1 MYLDN
6 VIKSA
11 QTANMPE
18 ISYSEIIED
27 ALHMVEVEGAGQL
40 ALLKAEATNRIL
52 GSEAPADWWAKIKTV
67 ARKIFE
73 MLKNL
78 ITKVFAFIK
87 SVPSKLATVA
97 NRIAAAVINVGLQ
110 DRVKRLNSMGDKD
123 WKDKALK
130 NLEDRE
136 FDAFYTTTDF
146 ASQTTEAK
154 NLETAVNTLTS
165 AIKTY
170 NTTVGGFDKD
180 REDLEEAIQTEKEK
194 VIKAQQAVSDA
205 EGKMQKEKYF
215 ATGKGFNGINKAV
228 EFVTKYAAYIK
239 NKKYASEAAKISK
252 AEEDATRDVAKEY
265 RLAMSAYE
273 RAVKDENEEKVK
285 AAITAAKNYRWSL
298 SVCAANTAR
307 KTRWLSHDL
316 LLGARLTSAILA
328 SVSKKKATEAPAGQQ
343 Q

>member
-97 NRIAAAVINVGLQ
+97 NRIAAAVINVGLEG
-110 DRVKRLNSMGDKD
+110 RVKRLNSMGEQA
-123 WKDKALK
+123 WKDKALE
-130 NLEDRE
+130 NLKDRE

-146 ASQTTEAK
+146 ANQGTETK
-154 NLETAVNTLTS
+154 KLETAVTNLTN

-180 REDLEEAIQTEKEK
+180 REDLEEAIQGEKEK

-205 EGKMQKEKYF
+205 EGEIKKEKF
-215 ATGKGFNGINKAV
+215 FGDGKWLNSLASAV
-228 EFVTKYAAYIK
+228 KFVQNYAAYIK
-239 NKKYASEAAKISK
+239 NKKYSSEAAKIGK
-252 AEEDATRDVAKEY
+252 AEEDATREVAKEY

-273 RAVKDENEEKVK
+273 RAVRDENEEKVK

-316 LLGARLTSAILA
+316 LLGARLASAVLA
-328 SVSKKKATEAPAGQQ
+328 SVSKKKTEAQNP
-343 Q
+343 